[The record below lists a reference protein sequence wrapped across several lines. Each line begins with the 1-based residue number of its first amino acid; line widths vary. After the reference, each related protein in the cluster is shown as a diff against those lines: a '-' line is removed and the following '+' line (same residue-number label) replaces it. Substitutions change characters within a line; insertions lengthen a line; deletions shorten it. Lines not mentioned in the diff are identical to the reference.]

1 VVKGQGKEGNEEE
14 EGEEDESC
22 ESGAGDEPTPS
33 SELEGP
39 GAQTDAGAP
48 LIDRRFLF
56 TVSNARTRTT
66 AHAHTKQWRWPTDC
80 DQEDDSI
87 WVIGKENTV
96 SLIPLDLPRTFPCL
110 SFFQVGGP
118 SHGPLGQVLEAYVCY
133 RPDIGY
139 VQGMSYLA
147 AVMLL
152 YMDTFPAF
160 CCLANLLN
168 SPILVHVLLSLRAIT
183 EF

>member
-1 VVKGQGKEGNEEE
+1 M
-14 EGEEDESC
+14 
-22 ESGAGDEPTPS
+22 T
-33 SELEGP
+33 
-39 GAQTDAGAP
+39 
-48 LIDRRFLF
+48 
-56 TVSNARTRTT
+56 
-66 AHAHTKQWRWPTDC
+66 PTDC

-168 SPILVHVLLSLRAIT
+168 SPILVHVLLSFKPSLSPDEPHTHTHTTHDTHMARRCASIGWI
-183 EF
+183 

>member
-1 VVKGQGKEGNEEE
+1 
-14 EGEEDESC
+14 
-22 ESGAGDEPTPS
+22 
-33 SELEGP
+33 
-39 GAQTDAGAP
+39 
-48 LIDRRFLF
+48 
-56 TVSNARTRTT
+56 
-66 AHAHTKQWRWPTDC
+66 
-80 DQEDDSI
+80 
-87 WVIGKENTV
+87 VIGKENTV

-168 SPILVHVLLSLRAIT
+168 SPILVLVLLSLPAIT